1 MLSSLKGHTL
11 ARVTGQSVM
20 DNISEEALREM
31 SAAPVTEKGAL
42 GARPHPWDNHSTARF
57 LSCALADK

>member
-20 DNISEEALREM
+20 DNTSEEALREM
-31 SAAPVTEKGAL
+31 SAAQVTEKGAL
-42 GARPHPWDNHSTARF
+42 GVRPHPWEITPQHWF